1 MSILLDALKKS
12 ESQRQLGKT
21 PGIHSTVEGPGQQ
34 GDTEKQWIAL
44 SMLLLSSV
52 AIGWFGW
59 HQFREPAATP
69 DVAGVDV
76 VAAPQVKGKEKGQ
89 ALVKEKSGA
98 EKQRRA
104 KKAQADAGKP
114 TLPRSMWNVNL
125 GLSGPTVL
133 PPKSPGDDVQ
143 IKEKLSRSFSSYEAE
158 KNAASTSETTAAQSP
173 SIHPPTSDPATSQAT
188 PEKPAESE
196 LARVARVANDAE
208 LANDADNAEAA
219 PSPRRSRA
227 LQTHKSEPISFWQI
241 PQALRDDLPDFRI
254 NVLVYAEKPQDRFLL
269 INGQR
274 LVEKEELINGVILDE
289 IRRDGAVFR
298 YRNYR
303 FLVKG

>member
-21 PGIHSTVEGPGQQ
+21 PGIHSTVEGPGQK

-89 ALVKEKSGA
+89 ALVKEKPVV
-98 EKQRRA
+98 EKQGRA
-104 KKAQADAGKP
+104 KKAQADASKP

-173 SIHPPTSDPATSQAT
+173 SIHPLTSDPATSQAT

-208 LANDADNAEAA
+208 LANDADNAKTA